1 VDEVADVTDI
11 PSLPKTGAKV
21 RKIFKGHIS
30 KIYALHWASNAPYF
44 VSASQDG
51 KLIIWNAVTAN
62 KINAISLKS
71 SWVMSCAF
79 SPSGKF
85 VASGGLDNMCTVYN
99 ASKGKPEETQ
109 VGKYVSELTSHSGYI
124 SCCRFLNDEKILTSS
139 GDSTCLL
146 WDIEKNRPITRYEE
160 HASDVLRYSIKPSFS
175 CVGLSSCIYSLVS
188 L

>member
-1 VDEVADVTDI
+1 MDEVADLIDI
-11 PSLPKTGAKV
+11 PPVQKTGTKV
-21 RKIFKGHIS
+21 RRMFKGHIS

-51 KLIIWNAVTAN
+51 KLIIWNAITAN
-62 KINAISLKS
+62 KINAIPLKS

-85 VASGGLDNMCTVYN
+85 VASGGLDNICTVYSS
-99 ASKGKPEETQ
+99 ASKGKPEEHQ
-109 VGKYVSELTSHSGYI
+109 VRKYVSELISHSGYI

-160 HASDVLRYSIKPSFS
+160 HASDVLRYSIELGFS
-175 CVGLSSCIYSLVS
+175 CV
-188 L
+188 